1 VSGRAPFRGWWIVGV
16 GFATQSVSMG
26 FSIMSFPLFVP
37 FLVEEFGTERGPIV
51 VGQSI
56 FLAVMQGVGSVL
68 GRVLDRRSIRA
79 VMVLGALVMAA
90 SLVALSR
97 ATALWQLGILFGVL
111 LSIGVTM
118 LGPLAS
124 ATLAAKWFRRKLGR
138 AQGLTNMGGPAGGLF
153 FAPVA
158 GALLAAYGWRTT
170 LVCFAGM
177 TLVVIPAL
185 WAVVR
190 NQPADLGQDPDG
202 EAQPA
207 LAEGGAHAGLP
218 WGPARLVR
226 ARAFWCLALP
236 LGVLMGISTAWIAN
250 FATFAA
256 DLGVGTG
263 QASLYLGVGSGV
275 GILSTLAFGAL
286 SDRFDGRVL
295 LWVIMAMHAA
305 AFAILR
311 TLSGAEG
318 FLPLVI
324 ALGAAGGGMMPV
336 YASLIGRIFGPASF
350 GAVMGFA
357 GLVMLPFFFALAPLA
372 AALRDGSGSYAGALL
387 LFIAAL
393 AAAATLLGFL
403 RLEPRELVAASP
415 ARA

>member
-1 VSGRAPFRGWWIVGV
+1 
-16 GFATQSVSMG
+16 
-26 FSIMSFPLFVP
+26 
-37 FLVEEFGTERGPIV
+37 
-51 VGQSI
+51 
-56 FLAVMQGVGSVL
+56 
-68 GRVLDRRSIRA
+68 
-79 VMVLGALVMAA
+79 
-90 SLVALSR
+90 
-97 ATALWQLGILFGVL
+97 
-111 LSIGVTM
+111 M
-118 LGPLAS
+118 LGPLS
-124 ATLAAKWFRRKLGR
+124 SSTLAAKWFRRKLGR

-153 FAPVA
+153 FAPIA
-158 GALLAAYGWRTT
+158 GWLLAAYGWRTT

-177 TLVVIPAL
+177 TLCVIPAL

-190 NQPADLGQDPDG
+190 NQPADLGQHPDG
-202 EAQPA
+202 LAPAAEAEA
-207 LAEGGAHAGLP
+207 LAHAGLP

-256 DLGVGTG
+256 DLGVGTE

-286 SDRFDGRVL
+286 SDRYDGRVL
-295 LWVIMAMHAA
+295 LWVIMAIHAV
-305 AFAILR
+305 AFAFLR
-311 TLSGAEG
+311 TLTGPAG

-324 ALGAAGGGMMPV
+324 GIGSAGGGMMPV

-350 GAVMGFA
+350 GSVMGFA

-372 AALRDGSGSYAGALL
+372 AALRDSSGSYASALL

-393 AAAATLLGFL
+393 AAAAALLGFL
-403 RLEPRELVAASP
+403 RLEARPLAVASP